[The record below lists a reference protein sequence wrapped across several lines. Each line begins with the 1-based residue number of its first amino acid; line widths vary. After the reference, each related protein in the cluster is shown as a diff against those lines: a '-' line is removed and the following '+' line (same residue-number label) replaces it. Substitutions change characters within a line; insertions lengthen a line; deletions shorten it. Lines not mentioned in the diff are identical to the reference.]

1 VAIGLPE
8 IREAASHRDEYD
20 RTAPDRERAG
30 RQRHDEAESRGPV
43 AMSSRDHLMNRA
55 ACQARAGEVAVNLQ

>member
-1 VAIGLPE
+1 VQSVAIGLPE
-8 IREAASHRDEYD
+8 IREAAARGDEHD

-43 AMSSRDHLMNRA
+43 AMGRRDHFMEGA
-55 ACQARAGEVAVNLQ
+55 TGQA